1 MEEPGDGDLAAVHC
15 GKQLIVGGGHGLFPA
30 DDHRGGPIDPAILR
44 DAPVRLGWRV
54 CFFSGYASRTGSW
67 KIRSLLE
74 MRWRDCG
81 NG

>member
-1 MEEPGDGDLAAVHC
+1 MVQSWKIQLNEEVTVTLTMDTN
-15 GKQLIVGGGHGLFPA
+15 IGLFV
-30 DDHRGGPIDPAILR
+30 GY
-44 DAPVRLGWRV
+44 
-54 CFFSGYASRTGSW
+54 FFSGYASRTGSW